1 MAGVRRRRGRP
12 LQARRQVLDRPSRA
26 SRPHPPHV
34 WQVYNEQ
41 NIPAFWPNGPSPN
54 KYAGFLHGTADAIR
68 AVDPTAKIMLGGMH
82 GDKAMNGTPSYD
94 FLDLLYNR
102 EDFKRL
108 GRLRHRRRP
117 SLRVLD
123 RARSRPRSTRSARSW
138 TTMATRRRRSGSPRW
153 AGPRRSTTTP
163 NKDLWWERTPQGQA
177 SILTAAW
184 NLMIQKR
191 ETWNIGGVFWY
202 SWRDP
207 LERPLHVLRRRRAA
221 QQQPHREAVVQRLQ
235 AGHRHRT
242 ARQLG
247 AGDILRRRRGGAVS
261 PTLPRPEAEDRR
273 RSASSITVSRRGRP
287 RWSPQPMLEP
297 ASVRALRLPGANT
310 RPEDG
315 TK

>member
-1 MAGVRRRRGRP
+1 MPPRSIATSP
-12 LQARRQVLDRPSRA
+12 AA
-26 SRPHPPHV
+26 SSGPIIPASTAHPPHV

-82 GDKAMNGTPSYD
+82 GDQAMNGTPSYD
-94 FLDLLYNR
+94 FLNLLYNR
-102 EDFKRL
+102 EDFKRWDDFDIVAVHPYGFSTSEITTEIDKVRAVMDDHGDAAAPIWVTEMGWASAFDDDNSKDAL
-108 GRLRHRRRP
+108 VGADSPGSGEHPDRGLEPDDPEARRP
-117 SLRVLD
+117 GTSAASSGTRGG
-123 RARSRPRSTRSARSW
+123 TRSSDLCTFCGA
-138 TTMATRRRRSGSPRW
+138 
-153 AGPRRSTTTP
+153 AGLL
-163 NKDLWWERTPQGQA
+163 NNNH
-177 SILTAAW
+177 TA
-184 NLMIQKR
+184 
-191 ETWNIGGVFWY
+191 
-202 SWRDP
+202 
-207 LERPLHVLRRRRAA
+207 
-221 QQQPHREAVVQRLQ
+221 EAVVQRLQ
-235 AGHRHRT
+235 ADHRHRS

-247 AGDILRRRRGGAVS
+247 AGDILRRRRGGGVS